1 MAWSATALLTLL
13 LGVGLALAAD
23 ASPRAPLAP
32 LRLAVLEDPQANLD
46 FVTIPARFQQ
56 GAFTP
61 LSGTNLS
68 LGSRRSPWWVRLD
81 LPAVDPDSGQA
92 WFLELE
98 KGIIDQVDLYL
109 PLVQP
114 PGEWLQVAAGT
125 LRPRPPEQEDFRSQV
140 FRLPANL
147 DWGRPCYLRLAC
159 RLPLSMN
166 LRLWSDD
173 GLLTM
178 VYRDSLVFGLLYG
191 VMAAMILFN
200 LMMYFSLRD
209 RVYLSYLALVGSM
222 LLAQVVMQGHLRSW
236 LPMPSPTLPQL
247 QSFTMGC
254 SLFFA
259 AWFIRGFLLTPVNA
273 PFWDKLLNVLMIM
286 AVGVLFLSAM
296 NRADLALALGYA
308 AAILGPIHALITGW
322 VCLRRGFRP
331 VGWFMLA
338 WLAMLLGVL
347 GFILGYLGLAP
358 KLTLVLP
365 ASRTLGAVLLTFAL
379 AHRVRE
385 LHQEREQLAKSQR
398 RYREMSMTDGLTGL
412 YNRRYFESRLAS
424 ELDHARRLE
433 NPLSLVMLDLDDF
446 KAFNDRHGH
455 LAGDQILKALAAVL
469 RLSLREG
476 DCACR
481 YGGEEFAVILPASDL
496 EGARLVAERVRAGME
511 RGLFRETSAAT
522 AEVTLSLGV
531 ARLRDDED
539 AHGLVARADLA
550 LYRAKA
556 AGKNQVELAD

>member
-1 MAWSATALLTLL
+1 MARIAAALLALL
-13 LGVGLALAAD
+13 LGLGLARAAD
-23 ASPRAPLAP
+23 PGPPAPLAP

-46 FVTIPARFQQ
+46 FVTIPVRSQQ

-61 LSGTNLS
+61 LPGTDLS
-68 LGSRRSPWWVRLD
+68 LGSRRSPCWVRLD
-81 LPAVDPDSGQA
+81 LPAPKPDSGQA

-109 PLVQP
+109 PLIQP
-114 PGEWLQVAAGT
+114 PGEWLQVAAGI

-140 FRLPANL
+140 FRLPADL

-159 RLPLSMN
+159 RMPLSMN

-173 GLLTM
+173 GLLAM
-178 VYRDSLVFGLLYG
+178 VYRDSLAFGLIYG
-191 VMAAMILFN
+191 VMGAMLLFN
-200 LMMYFSLRD
+200 LAMYLSLRD
-209 RVYLSYLALVGSM
+209 RVYLNYLALVGSM
-222 LLAQVVMQGHLRSW
+222 LLAQVVMQGHLRS
-236 LPMPSPTLPQL
+236 LLTMPSPTLPQL

-259 AWFIRGFLLTPVNA
+259 ALFTRGFLLTPVNA
-273 PFWDKLLNVLMIM
+273 PFWDKLLNVFMVM
-286 AVGVLFLSAM
+286 ALGVLFLSAM
-296 NRADLALALGYA
+296 NRADLALGLGYVA
-308 AAILGPIHALITGW
+308 ATLGPIHGLIAGW

-331 VGWFMLA
+331 AGWFMLA
-338 WLAMLLGVL
+338 WLALLLGVL
-347 GFILGYLGLAP
+347 GFLLGHLGLAP

-365 ASRTLGAVLLTFAL
+365 ASRTLAAVLLAFAL
-379 AHRVRE
+379 TLRVRE
-385 LHQEREQLAKSQR
+385 LHQEREQLAQSQR

-424 ELDHARRLE
+424 ELDHARRLD
-433 NPLSLVMLDLDDF
+433 NPLSLIMLDLDDF

-455 LAGDQILKALAAVL
+455 LAGDQVLKALAAVL

-511 RGLFRETSAAT
+511 RGLFRETPGLA

-556 AGKNQVELAD
+556 AGKNRVEMAD